1 MIEWGKGNKDY
12 RDQEKV
18 LQDKVVRVDIIE
30 KLSFELR
37 FEGDREVS
45 QVNI

>member
-1 MIEWGKGNKDY
+1 MIEWGKGNMDY
-12 RDQEKV
+12 RDQEKA